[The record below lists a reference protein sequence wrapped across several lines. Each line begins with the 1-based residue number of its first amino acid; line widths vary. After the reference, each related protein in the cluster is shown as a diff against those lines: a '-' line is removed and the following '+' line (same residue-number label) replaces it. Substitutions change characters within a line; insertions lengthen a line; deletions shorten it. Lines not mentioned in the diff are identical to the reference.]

1 MALDSRRRNRGF
13 PDSTGHARRGLR
25 LALLASCLVS
35 STAIAQAQETVVI
48 GGGPAPSGNYAAPDL
63 APIGEPGSGIQVN
76 DSVLDSLGAGPAGA
90 VPMAAPQMPVYGAGM
105 ASPGGSAGSA
115 PSGAYRL
122 PGTGELVVTRPSTLL
137 YPPMEAPH
145 SRLALTPPSHA
156 ASQQAMQNAQQGTNP
171 APAMSGGKLKSRL
184 IAEPPK
190 QPLAAPT
197 QAVEAPMEP
206 MPAPQPK
213 AAAPAPAMP
222 SLTEPA
228 QSAAA
233 PTQSASTTSSQQPPA
248 PPVAASIA
256 PAPQQEAPKAPSVP
270 APSVPAPSVAAPSI
284 PKAPAPAPV
293 ATPTA
298 PPAAPS
304 SLTAAQS
311 APSPSAATPPAKP
324 MQSAALTEGT
334 ATGTTSAGDVR
345 LSFAEGSA
353 ELSDGAKQ
361 SLLGLAKSLAQD
373 TSSRV
378 QLLAYAADGGE
389 GTSRA
394 RRLSLSRALAVRA
407 FLIDQGVRSTRMDV
421 RALGSNAGDGP
432 ADRVDILAR

>member
-13 PDSTGHARRGLR
+13 PDSIGHVRLGARAGLR
-25 LALLASCLVS
+25 LTLLASCLVS
-35 STAIAQAQETVVI
+35 AAAIAQAQETVVI
-48 GGGPAPSGNYAAPDL
+48 GGGPAPSGDYAAPGL
-63 APIGEPGSGIQVN
+63 APIGEAGGGIQVN

-90 VPMAAPQMPVYGAGM
+90 VPMPAPQTPVYGAGL
-105 ASPGGSAGSA
+105 ASPGTIPGGTGPA

-122 PGTGELVVTRPSTLL
+122 PGSGELVITRPSTLL

-145 SRLALTPPSHA
+145 SRLALTPPERA
-156 ASQQAMQNAQQGTNP
+156 ASQPAQSAARGSNP
-171 APAMSGGKLKSRL
+171 APDMSEGKLKSRL

-190 QPLAAPT
+190 QPMAAPA
-197 QAVEAPMEP
+197 QAAEAPAEP
-206 MPAPQPK
+206 KPAPQPK

-222 SLTEPA
+222 SLTEPT

-233 PTQSASTTSSQQPPA
+233 PVQKAPA

-256 PAPQQEAPKAPSVP
+256 PAPREEAPKAPSVP
-270 APSVPAPSVAAPSI
+270 VPSAPAQSAAAPSVPAP
-284 PKAPAPAPV
+284 PAPAVTPV
-293 ATPTA
+293 A
-298 PPAAPS
+298 PPAPPTAQPAPS
-304 SLTAAQS
+304 Q
-311 APSPSAATPPAKP
+311 PIATPPSP
-324 MQSAALTEGT
+324 PTQSAALTEGT
-334 ATGTTSAGDVR
+334 TSGSAAASAGDVR

-353 ELSDGAKQ
+353 ELSDEAKQ
-361 SLLGLAKSLAQD
+361 SLLDLAKSLAQD